1 MNLPRFFPDPA
12 TVMPHFQ
19 PILSMDTQTIYA
31 YEVLGRYSGP
41 HGVRSLG
48 PFFHDPSVSMDEHI
62 FIDRIIRQ
70 KAIASLVNAPENTRL
85 FLNLKPNWIYN
96 YRARPDQLPT
106 LRFLREHNVDPSR
119 ITVEITEDA
128 FLDDIEE
135 LARVTRTYREAG
147 CQIAIDDVGS
157 GFVNFDRI
165 AYIKPNILKL
175 DLELVKKCG
184 RESFFREILFS
195 FAVMA
200 EKIGAFL
207 LFEGIETKEEVQI
220 ALSLGARY
228 LQGYFFSPPQATMQN
243 PNAFRSGL
251 NHEIQ
256 QFVDHALWQQ
266 HADQRDAEE
275 MRDNLL
281 ACLPR
286 LGEGER
292 ITLDACDVLI
302 DPFLKQLPRTVI
314 RVFLCDERGYQ
325 WSSNFTRQNGQWEKN
340 GSFIGRNWAWRPY
353 FLNNIVKATYQEA
366 GKLSAVYTDAH
377 TGEKMRTYIYPIP
390 ENLFLCLDLTIES

>member
-1 MNLPRFFPDPA
+1 MNRPRFIPNPD

-31 YEVLGRYSGP
+31 YEVLGRYTGP
-41 HGVRSLG
+41 QGVRSLG
-48 PFFHDPSVSMDEHI
+48 PFFHDSSLSMEEHI
-62 FIDRIIRQ
+62 SIDRIIRR

-85 FLNLKPNWIYN
+85 FLNLKPNWIYHF
-96 YRARPDQLPT
+96 RQRPEQLPT
-106 LRFLREHNVDPSR
+106 LRFLREHNIDPSR
-119 ITVEITEDA
+119 ITIEITEDS
-128 FLDDIEE
+128 FFDDIEE

-184 RESFFREILFS
+184 RESFFQEILRS

-207 LFEGIETKEEVQI
+207 LFEGIETREEVQI

-228 LQGYFFSPPQATMQN
+228 LQGYFFSPPQAAMQN
-243 PNAFRSGL
+243 PDAFRPIL
-251 NHEIQ
+251 ERQIQ

-266 HADQRDAEE
+266 HADLRAAEE
-275 MRDNLL
+275 LRDSLL
-281 ACLPR
+281 TCLHR
-286 LGEGER
+286 LSDCDA
-292 ITLDACDVLI
+292 ITPGAADAFVH
-302 DPFLKQLPRTVI
+302 PFLELLPKMVI

-325 WSSNFTRQNGQWEKN
+325 WSSNFTRQNGHWKQD
-340 GSFIGRNWAWRPY
+340 SDFIGRNWAWRPY
-353 FLNNIVKATYQEA
+353 FLSNIVKATHQEA
-366 GKLSAVYTDAH
+366 GKLSAIYTDAH
-377 TGEKMRTYIYPIP
+377 TGKKMRTYIYPLP
-390 ENLFLCLDLTIES
+390 GNLFLCLDLT